1 MRDFKLQFID
11 EVGFDINIVNGYPEY
26 VDYENQTQDQRAAIG
41 AVFEKST
48 LPGHPEFGVDWGK
61 LYDKENALVDIDN
74 DVKQT
79 VSTVAGGTGEA
90 SQTYL
95 PLYEPQED
103 GSVKVIVMKGTI

>member
-1 MRDFKLQFID
+1 MRDFKSQFID

-26 VDYENQTQDQRAAIG
+26 VDHDNQTQDQRAAIG
-41 AVFEKST
+41 AVFEKGT
-48 LPGHPEFGVDWGK
+48 LPGHLEFGVDWGK

-90 SQTYL
+90 AQTYL
-95 PLYEPQED
+95 PLYEPQPD
-103 GSVKVIVMKGTI
+103 GSIKVNVIKGTI